1 MTGEGEDI
9 SAWQWLGCTIP
20 FAAVGH
26 VAEQPVANWLK
37 VMGGQCDATQDA
49 EDINNK
55 HVVETLRKLLCCCS
69 IVTIV

>member
-1 MTGEGEDI
+1 MMEKGEDLN
-9 SAWQWLGCTIP
+9 AWQWMCCTIQ

-26 VAEQPVANWLK
+26 VAEQPVANWLN

-55 HVVETLRKLLCCCS
+55 LVVEKHSSCCAT
-69 IVTIV
+69 VTIV